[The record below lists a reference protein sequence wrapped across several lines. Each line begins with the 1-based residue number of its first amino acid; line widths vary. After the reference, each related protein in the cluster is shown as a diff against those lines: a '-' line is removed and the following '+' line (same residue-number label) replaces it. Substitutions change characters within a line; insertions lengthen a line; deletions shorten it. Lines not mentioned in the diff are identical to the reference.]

1 MNKSL
6 TVTTPSDREILIARE
21 FDAPR
26 SLVFDCHTKP
36 ELITRWLMGPGG
48 WILSV
53 CDVDLRVGGTF
64 RYVWRHP
71 VKSDMGM
78 RGLYREIVA
87 PERLVHTEL
96 FDVDWTGGETLVTMV
111 LTEQAGKTAMT
122 MTVLYASIAARDGA
136 LKSGMTGGMDDSYAR
151 LDEVMASLGDAP

>member
-71 VKSDMGM
+71 VKSDMSM

-151 LDEVMASLGDAP
+151 LDEVLASVGGAL